1 MTPLADSTARERIR
15 GDLASTLVVEAA
27 AGTGKTTELVARI
40 VALVR
45 LGHTTLDRILSVTFT
60 DLAAG
65 EMKLRLRTEL
75 ETARS
80 QGTPEEQGRLTRA
93 LGVLE
98 VAPIGTIHSF
108 CADLLRERPVEA
120 RVDPV
125 FTVAAGEEQERLFD
139 QAFEA
144 WFQRIVGDP
153 PEGVRRLLR
162 RKVKSGDVP
171 PRELLRQAG
180 RDLIEHRDF
189 DGAWRRDPFDRAAAL
204 ERALSK
210 LASVGELAARAQR
223 PDDWAAK
230 SIAEIDRFVAEVR
243 RREAARGGRDLDGLE
258 AELQELLRRRLWNWR
273 GGGRWFAKELEKAR
287 AFFVEGDYASAR
299 AEARLVLRDKTA
311 SAQARME
318 AGDLIDR
325 TDIDHGPIA
334 TAVAFVILLGLLLM
348 YFSMN
353 GK

>member
-15 GDLASTLVVEAA
+15 GDLSSTLLVEAA

-80 QGTPEEQGRLTRA
+80 QGTPEEQGRLTRG

-162 RKVKSGDVP
+162 RKVKPSDTP
-171 PRELLRQAG
+171 PRELLRGAG
-180 RDLIEHRDF
+180 RDLAEHRDF
-189 DGAWRRDPFDRAAAL
+189 DGAWRREPLDRAAGL
-204 ERALSK
+204 ERMVRK
-210 LASVGELAARAQR
+210 LAEVGELAARAQR
-223 PDDWAAK
+223 KDDWAAQ
-230 SIAEIDRFVAEVR
+230 SVAEIHRFINEVQR
-243 RREAARGGRDLDGLE
+243 KESVRGRDADGLE
-258 AELQELLRRRLWNWR
+258 ADLHELSRRRLWNWR
-273 GGGRWFAKELEKAR
+273 GGTKWFAK
-287 AFFVEGDYASAR
+287 D
-299 AEARLVLRDKTA
+299 
-311 SAQARME
+311 
-318 AGDLIDR
+318 
-325 TDIDHGPIA
+325 
-334 TAVAFVILLGLLLM
+334 
-348 YFSMN
+348 
-353 GK
+353 